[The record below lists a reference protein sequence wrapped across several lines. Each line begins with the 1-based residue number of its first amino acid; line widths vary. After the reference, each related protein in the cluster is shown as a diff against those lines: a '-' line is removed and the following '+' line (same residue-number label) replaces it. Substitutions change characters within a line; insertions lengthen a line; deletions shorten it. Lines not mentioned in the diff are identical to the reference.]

1 MSFFEIKMPSKVI
14 LYIAMSL
21 DGYIADIEGNIDF
34 LNIAELEGEDYGYNN
49 FTNTI
54 NTLIWGRKT
63 YDKVMSFGIDFPY
76 PNKRVIVL
84 SKTLTGKNEN
94 VEFYT
99 GDLKTLIN
107 SIKETNNSEINY
119 EKKSEVKHIYCDGG
133 GEIVAELLK
142 NNLIDKLIITII
154 PHLLGSGIRL
164 FKNNLPPQK
173 LKFLQSNS
181 YRNGVVQLH
190 YEILHD

>member
-1 MSFFEIKMPSKVI
+1 MSFFEINMPSKVI

-21 DGYIADIEGNIDF
+21 DGYIADLEGNIDF
-34 LNIAELEGEDYGYNN
+34 LNIAEFEGEDYGYND
-49 FTNTI
+49 FTKSI

-63 YDKVMSFGIDFPY
+63 YDKVMSFGIGFPY

-94 VEFYT
+94 VEFYG
-99 GDLKTLIN
+99 GDLRTLIN
-107 SIKETNNSEINY
+107 SIKETNNSED
-119 EKKSEVKHIYCDGG
+119 KKEQNIDAKHIYCDGG

-142 NNLIDKLIITII
+142 NNLIDKLIISII

-164 FKNNLPPQK
+164 FKNNLPSHK
-173 LKFLQSNS
+173 LQFLHSNT

-190 YEILHD
+190 YNIIK